1 MKLSEYVQFDGL
13 GLGTLVKSGEV
24 SARELAATALKAIE
38 ATNPQVQ
45 AVIETY
51 DDVLP
56 TLDHKP
62 IGEGLF
68 AGVPFLVKDLV
79 LHQKGR
85 LCEFGSRMGAGL
97 VAPHST
103 DLAKRF
109 DAAGLVTLGR
119 TKSPEM
125 GFNLTTENKFHGP
138 VHNPWNLERSPGG
151 SSGGSAAAVASGMVP
166 LAHANDGGGSIRL
179 PASACGLFG
188 MKPSR
193 GRIPIGPDSADGLN
207 GLGIEHV
214 VSRSVRDSAAAMDAT
229 QGPGLG
235 DPYAIQAPKRPYLQ
249 EIGAPA
255 GKLKIALA
263 PVPLSDGPVSK
274 DCLNAV
280 SATASL
286 CADLGHEVIEARPEL
301 GVTWERFMLANARVW
316 CSNMAFWITG
326 LSHVTGRK
334 PGLDMLEATTL
345 ACYEYGL
352 TVSAVELHEAFDIF
366 NTVSRHVAPF
376 FEKYDLLLTPT
387 LPDPP
392 QPLGTFDA
400 NAPGYDGI
408 GWSTRTLSSCPYTPL
423 FNVTGQPAMSVPL
436 EHSSEGLPIGM
447 QFVAKF
453 GDEAT
458 LFRLAAQ
465 LEEARPW
472 FSRRPP
478 VFAA

>member
-1 MKLSEYVQFDGL
+1 MKLDEYVKYDGL
-13 GLGTLVKSGEV
+13 GLAELVKTGEV
-24 SARELAATALKAIE
+24 TALVLAATALEAIA

-51 DDVLP
+51 DDVLDS
-56 TLDHKP
+56 LDGQP
-62 IGEGLF
+62 AGDGPF

-85 LCEFGSRMGAGL
+85 KCELGSRMGAGL
-97 VAPHST
+97 VMPHST
-103 DLAKRF
+103 DLANRYA
-109 DAAGLVTLGR
+109 AAGLVTIGR
-119 TKSPEM
+119 TKAPEM

-188 MKPSR
+188 MKPTR

-214 VSRSVRDSAAAMDAT
+214 LTRSVRDSAAAMDAT
-229 QGPGLG
+229 QGPGSG
-235 DPYAIQAPKRPYLQ
+235 DPYIISAPMRPYL
-249 EIGAPA
+249 EEVGASMD
-255 GKLKIALA
+255 KLKIAFSGLPNSDREPSA
-263 PVPLSDGPVSK
+263 ECRKALSRTV
-274 DCLNAV
+274 
-280 SATASL
+280 SL
-286 CADLGHEVIEARPEL
+286 CTDLGHDMIEARPDL
-301 GVTWERFMLANARVW
+301 GVSWERFMLANARIW
-316 CSNMAFWITG
+316 CSNMAFWITS
-326 LSHVTGRK
+326 LSAATGRK

-352 TVSAVELHEAFDIF
+352 TLSAVELHEAFDIL
-366 NTVSRHVAPF
+366 NTVSRSVAPF

-392 QPLGTFDA
+392 QPLGTFNAD
-400 NAPGYDGI
+400 APGYDGL
-408 GWSTRTLSSCPYTPL
+408 GWSSKTLGSCPYTPL

-447 QFVAKF
+447 QFAAKF

-458 LFRLAAQ
+458 LFRLAGQ

-472 FSRRPP
+472 ISRRPP